1 MPENYE
7 VMYTHPSGATA
18 TFVRHDGELDALAKG
33 LDAEQFWVFKNV
45 KSLLVRND
53 ETDLTE
59 ANRLMSRV
67 GFSAVVREITAP
79 QPVAAAPAPAPEYVV
94 AEEHAGPH
102 LPGPS
107 YWPILLAGSATL
119 AFIGLILWDN
129 VLSPIPAL
137 FIAAIGLVLTFIT
150 IIGFGVEPV

>member
-7 VMYTHPSGATA
+7 VIYTHPSGATA

-45 KSLLVRND
+45 KSLLVRNE
-53 ETDLTE
+53 ETDLVE
-59 ANRLMSRV
+59 ANQMMNRV
-67 GFSAVVREITAP
+67 GFSATVREITAP
-79 QPVAAAPAPAPEYVV
+79 QPVATVPAAVPEILV
-94 AEEHAGPH
+94 ADEHAGPH

-107 YWPILLAGSATL
+107 YWPLLLAGAATF

-129 VLSPIPAL
+129 ILPGIVALPIAG
-137 FIAAIGLVLTFIT
+137 IGLILTFVT
-150 IIGFGVEPV
+150 IIGFGLEPA